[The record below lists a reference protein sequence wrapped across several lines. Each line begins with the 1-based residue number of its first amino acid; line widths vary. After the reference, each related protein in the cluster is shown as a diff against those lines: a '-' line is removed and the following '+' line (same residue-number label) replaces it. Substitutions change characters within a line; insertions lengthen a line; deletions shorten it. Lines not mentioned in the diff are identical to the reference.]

1 MMRDKKK
8 LNEYLFL
15 EFGLEG
21 DLPSVSEDWPFQL
34 RNFATI
40 RQRGEE
46 ISVYVFASE
55 SEEYFAISPECN
67 FYRVAGMT
75 ARDLQIQMNGS
86 TWIGDREP
94 ITFETVFLGDS
105 SVPSTKERETAI
117 RQLVDKI
124 LGHQIGYEILDGFYL
139 RSTGMYAALIKT
151 EETIELIL
159 SDRFEPRRVGFP
171 EASPWRRISFGIG
184 ELLSEGKLPR

>member
-1 MMRDKKK
+1 MMQDKKE

-15 EFGLEG
+15 EFGFEG
-21 DLPSVSEDWPFQL
+21 DLSSVSEDWPFQL
-34 RNFATI
+34 SNFATI

-55 SEEYFAISPECN
+55 SEEYFAMSPACN

-75 ARDLQIQMNGS
+75 AQDLQIQMNGF

-105 SVPSTKERETAI
+105 SVPSTKERQTAI
-117 RQLVDKI
+117 RQLADKV
-124 LGHQIGYEILDGFYL
+124 LGNQIGYEILDGF
-139 RSTGMYAALIKT
+139 I
-151 EETIELIL
+151 
-159 SDRFEPRRVGFP
+159 
-171 EASPWRRISFGIG
+171 
-184 ELLSEGKLPR
+184 

>member
-1 MMRDKKK
+1 MQGKKE

-21 DLPSVSEDWPFQL
+21 DLSSVSEDWPFQL
-34 RNFATI
+34 SNFATI

-67 FYRVAGMT
+67 FYPVAGMT

-86 TWIGDREP
+86 AWIGEREP
-94 ITFETVFLGDS
+94 ITFETVFLGDV
-105 SVPSTKERETAI
+105 SVPSTKERDTEI
-117 RQLVDKI
+117 RQLADKV
-124 LGHQIGYEILDGFYL
+124 LGNQIGYEILDGFYL
-139 RSTGMYAALIKT
+139 RATGMYAALIKT
-151 EETIELIL
+151 GETAELIL
-159 SDRFEPRRVGFP
+159 SDRFESRRVGFP
-171 EASPWRRISFGIG
+171 EASPWRRLSFGIG
-184 ELLSEGKLPR
+184 ELLSEGRLPR

>member
-1 MMRDKKK
+1 MMQDKKE

-21 DLPSVSEDWPFQL
+21 DLSSVSEDWPFQL
-34 RNFATI
+34 RDFATI
-40 RQRGEE
+40 RQRGEG

-67 FYRVAGMT
+67 FYPVAGMT
-75 ARDLQIQMNGS
+75 ARDLQIQMDGFA
-86 TWIGDREP
+86 WIGEREP
-94 ITFETVFLGDS
+94 ITLETVFLGDG
-105 SVPSTKERETAI
+105 SVPSTKERHTVI
-117 RQLVDKI
+117 RQLADNVLSNQKA
-124 LGHQIGYEILDGFYL
+124 YEILDGLYL
-139 RSTGMYAALIKT
+139 RSTGMHVALIKRG
-151 EETIELIL
+151 EKEGLIL

-171 EASPWRRISFGIG
+171 EASPWRRLSVGIG